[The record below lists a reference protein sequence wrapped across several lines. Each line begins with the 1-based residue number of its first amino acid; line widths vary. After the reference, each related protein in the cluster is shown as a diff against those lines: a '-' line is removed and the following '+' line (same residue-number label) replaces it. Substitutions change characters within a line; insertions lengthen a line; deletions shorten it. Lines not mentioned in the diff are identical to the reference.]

1 MTNDTVDVVLTSVQD
16 MRNRWKMIDALYGGT
31 RTMRAEGRKYLP
43 QEPAESDPAYQ
54 ARLERSTLFNALRK
68 TVTSMSGKVFSK
80 PITFADGTPDDFK
93 KDWENIDFENNN
105 GDVFFKTLFED
116 GLKYGLY
123 FFLVDMPPSIP
134 GATIKYEQENDIRPY
149 FVRIDPHTLLGYRYT
164 KIKGKHKLTQVRIY
178 DCYYAEDGEFS
189 EKKVEEIRVYTIG
202 AWRIY
207 RLENNTWSLILEGQ
221 SSIKDAVPL
230 VTGYC
235 NKTGFMQATPTF
247 EDLSYLNVT
256 HWQSFSDQRHILHV
270 ARVPI
275 LFGKNLQDEKKA
287 LEIGPNRLIAGPPES
302 DLKYVEHTG
311 KAIDSG
317 RQDLQDLQDMMAIL
331 GLENLLPVVGGQT
344 ATAKSLDYSDI
355 NSPLQFM
362 ALGLADAIEQGM
374 VYYRQFK
381 NDPSS
386 NTGGVKVNTDYGIT
400 LRDATDIQSLI
411 QARIAREISSETFW
425 RELQRRNIL
434 QKDFDPVKEKALL
447 EKDREVD
454 EEILNDATGAQPAA
468 SSSRSNV
475 GSSQE

>member
-1 MTNDTVDVVLTSVQD
+1 MTNDTVDVVLSSVQE
-16 MRNRWKMIDALYGGT
+16 MRLKWQMIDSLYGGT
-31 RTMRAEGRKYLP
+31 RTMRKAGEKYLP
-43 QEPAESDPAYQ
+43 QEPAESDVAYQ
-54 ARLERSTLFNALRK
+54 ARLTRSTLFNALRR

-80 PITFADGTPDDFK
+80 PIGFADNTPADFQ
-93 KDWENIDFENNN
+93 KDWENIDLENNN

-134 GATIKYEQENDIRPY
+134 NATIAYETENNIRPY
-149 FVRIDPHTLLGYRYT
+149 FVRIDPHSLLGYRYL
-164 KIKGKHKLTQVRIY
+164 KFKGKHKLTQIRIY
-178 DCYYAEDGEFS
+178 DCYYEPSGEFG
-189 EKKVEEIRVYTIG
+189 EEKVEEIRVYTIG
-202 AWRIY
+202 AWQVY
-207 RLENNTWSLILEGQ
+207 RLTQGSWQLVLGGE
-221 SSIKDAVPL
+221 SSIKDAVPF
-230 VTGYC
+230 VVGYC
-235 NKTGFMQATPTF
+235 NKTGFMQADPTF
-247 EDLSYLNVT
+247 EDLAYLNIT
-256 HWQSFSDQRHILHV
+256 HLQSFSDQRHILHV

-275 LFGKNLQDEKKA
+275 LFGKNLQDDKKPI
-287 LEIGPNRLIAGPPES
+287 EIGPNRLIAGPQDS

-311 KAIDSG
+311 KAIEAG
-317 RQDLQDLQDMMAIL
+317 RTDLLDLQDMMAIL
-331 GLENLLPVVGGQT
+331 GLEQLLPIVGGQT

-374 VYYRQFK
+374 VFYRQFK
-381 NDPSS
+381 NNPEG
-386 NTGGVKVNTDYGIT
+386 NTGGIKVNTDYGIT

-434 QKDFDPVKEKALL
+434 QKDFDPVKEKKLL
-447 EKDREVD
+447 EEDRAVD

-475 GSSQE
+475 GAQEE